1 MYSATTDSSSLS
13 SADVVVL
20 CVPTPLLRGAP
31 DISFIE
37 RAAATLSEY
46 LKDECLVILES
57 TTYPGTTEEVL
68 LPRLVNGNRALDGGL
83 FVAFSPERI
92 DPGNKEFDL
101 SNTPKIVGGV
111 DAASG
116 SLAESFYSQFVS
128 EVVSV
133 PGTREA
139 EMAKLIEN
147 TFRHVN
153 IALVNEL
160 AIFCREAGIDVH
172 ASIRA
177 AATKPFGFM
186 AFQPGPGVGGHCIPV
201 DPNYLAWQFRQAGER
216 FRLVEAAEEVN
227 SHMPH
232 YVVRRIQSI
241 LNDLGQPLAGSRI
254 VVVGVAYKPN
264 VGDHRESPAVPVI
277 EQLLRDGADV
287 VYIDPFVE
295 QITTKAGTLSGVTV
309 DQATEPPID
318 CAVILTP
325 HDGIDYPRLVKA
337 SRAVYDTRAAL
348 GSDAG
353 KNVQTL

>member
-1 MYSATTDSSSLS
+1 MA
-13 SADVVVL
+13 
-20 CVPTPLLRGAP
+20 
-31 DISFIE
+31 
-37 RAAATLSEY
+37 
-46 LKDECLVILES
+46 
-57 TTYPGTTEEVL
+57 
-68 LPRLVNGNRALDGGL
+68 
-83 FVAFSPERI
+83 
-92 DPGNKEFDL
+92 
-101 SNTPKIVGGV
+101 
-111 DAASG
+111 
-116 SLAESFYSQFVS
+116 FYSQFVT
-128 EVVSV
+128 EVVPV

-241 LNDLGQPLAGSRI
+241 LNDLGQSLAGSRI

-277 EQLLRDGADV
+277 EQLLRARAEV
-287 VYIDPFVE
+287 TYIDAFVE
-295 QITTKAGTLSGVTV
+295 EITTKAGTLSAVTI
-309 DQATEPPID
+309 DQATAQPID

-353 KNVQTL
+353 ANVETL